1 MKDLDS
7 FIKSNRKY
15 VSIQDGETFKGIY
28 QGFKIVADRFN
39 PGKETVAYMFQVPG
53 SQEMLPW
60 TKASPKIALQMKKF
74 GVGDVLEITRF
85 GEGTDTKYHIRA
97 SVNPLEGLN
106 NAPVSDTSVPF

>member
-15 VSIQDGETFKGIY
+15 VSIQDGETFKGVY
-28 QGFKIVADRFN
+28 QGFKILPDRFN
-39 PGKETVAYMFQVPG
+39 PGKETVAYMFQVG
-53 SQEMLPW
+53 DSESLLPW

-74 GVGDVLEITRF
+74 GPGDVLEITRF

-97 SVNPLEGLN
+97 AADPLKGLN
-106 NAPVSDTSVPF
+106 NAPVSDEVPF

>member
-28 QGFKIVADRFN
+28 QGFKIVPDRFN
-39 PGKETVAYMFQVPG
+39 PGKETVAYMFQVPN

-74 GVGDVLEITRF
+74 GVGDVLEITRY
-85 GEGTDTKYHIRA
+85 GIATETKYLIRKA
-97 SVNPLEGLN
+97 QEEFKVETNPGDE
-106 NAPVSDTSVPF
+106 SVPF